1 MTADTTQYNVNSFGH
16 WQGLERTLKENL
28 RSVAEAVEN
37 FDLSE
42 ITTELVKIENGQ
54 SSASQQ
60 LTEIETLIT
69 TTNGKLDTLHTDNT
83 EAKTVLDSVKTNTAN
98 TKTSVD
104 NVKTS
109 VDTVNTSVTSTNS
122 KLDTLSTKLDDIL
135 TKLDTVITHLATIA
149 TNTTPA
155 TTANS

>member
-1 MTADTTQYNVNSFGH
+1 MATDTTQYNVSSFGH

-28 RSVAEAVEN
+28 ESVVEAVEN

-42 ITTELVKIENGQ
+42 IIVELVKIENEQ

-69 TTNGKLDTLHTDNT
+69 TTNSKLDTQIQEINSVGTLV
-83 EAKTVLDSVKTNTAN
+83 ESVKTNTAN

-109 VDTVNTSVTSTNS
+109 VDAVNTSVTSINS

-135 TKLDTVITHLATIA
+135 TKLDTAITHLATIA

-155 TTANS
+155 TAANS